1 MDYLPCQQSRIVK
14 LFDDL
19 CPKFAKIKAGPLHG
33 TFDKEVTAME
43 DKIIRFMS
51 KLNSDKV
58 RLTELIAHFAH
69 DVSGNDK
76 ETLIYKKIL
85 PALINMEKEN
95 RIKLSWDMLL
105 TRYRFPRYIYF
116 AADERT
122 QPVVT
127 GRPLWQ
133 AEIEDILKKD
143 SILYRKKVREL
154 RLQDKFDRFLKRY
167 EKSADEISPSEDW
180 IKVITAIMESNLA
193 QYDVMRACIEAFKA
207 GAVWEKY
214 RREFEA

>member
-1 MDYLPCQQSRIVK
+1 
-14 LFDDL
+14 
-19 CPKFAKIKAGPLHG
+19 
-33 TFDKEVTAME
+33 ME
-43 DKIIRFMS
+43 DKIIRFIS
-51 KLNSDKV
+51 KLSSDKV

-116 AADERT
+116 APDERK

-133 AEIEDILKKD
+133 AEIEEILKKD

-180 IKVITAIMESNLA
+180 IKVITAVMESNLA

-214 RREFEA
+214 RREFEG

>member
-1 MDYLPCQQSRIVK
+1 
-14 LFDDL
+14 
-19 CPKFAKIKAGPLHG
+19 
-33 TFDKEVTAME
+33 ME
-43 DKIIRFMS
+43 DKILRFIS

-58 RLTELIAHFAH
+58 RLTELIAHFTH

-76 ETLIYKKIL
+76 DTLIYKRIL

-95 RIKLSWDMLL
+95 RIKLSWDVLL

-116 AADERT
+116 AQEDEK
-122 QPVVT
+122 PSAT
-127 GRPLWQ
+127 GQPLWQ
-133 AEIEDILKKD
+133 KQIEDILKKD
-143 SILYRKKVREL
+143 SVIYRKKVREL

-180 IKVITAIMESNLA
+180 IKVITAIMETNLS

-214 RREFEA
+214 RREFEG